1 MFYAQVTPDGICNS
15 VTETHGEISGE
26 FIIPIDSYD
35 LDLLGKRWNG
45 KSFESVLYEAPVYTK
60 LTRKAFLKR
69 FTDAEAIAID
79 LASIG
84 ATVEAASL
92 RRYLNL
98 VNASIYIDLKD
109 EETIKGVQALEY
121 AGILGKGRA
130 QEILETPVTDQERY
144 TAQG

>member
-1 MFYAQVTPDGICNS
+1 MNHDTTPELIIAAAASKSTWAGVVSMFVGWLVSSNA
-15 VTETHGEISGE
+15 
-26 FIIPIDSYD
+26 
-35 LDLLGKRWNG
+35 
-45 KSFESVLYEAPVYTK
+45 
-60 LTRKAFLKR
+60 
-69 FTDAEAIAID
+69 AIVV
-79 LASIG
+79 G

-98 VNASIYIDLKD
+98 VNASEYINLKD

-121 AGILGKGRA
+121 VGILGKDRA